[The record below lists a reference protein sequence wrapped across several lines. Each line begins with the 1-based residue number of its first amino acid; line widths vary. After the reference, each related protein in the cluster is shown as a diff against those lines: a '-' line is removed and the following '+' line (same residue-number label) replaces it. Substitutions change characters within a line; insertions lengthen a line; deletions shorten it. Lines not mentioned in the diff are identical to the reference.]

1 MFSRADDFSRPV
13 RFCSRIPQRR
23 RVVAKN
29 LFVPAIVILALVS
42 AAVPA
47 SAHHSWPVSFS
58 QLVTVKGTVIE
69 FTWANPHPMIT
80 LEVRTDDGGVEKWL
94 IGGPATNR
102 MEANGWTK
110 TTVKPGDVITGIGY
124 QFADGQKIVR
134 LERAI
139 LADGKEIR
147 VYGR

>member
-1 MFSRADDFSRPV
+1 V
-13 RFCSRIPQRR
+13 
-23 RVVAKN
+23 KKT
-29 LFVPAIVILALVS
+29 LLVPTIVILALVS
-42 AAVPA
+42 AAVPL
-47 SAHHSWPVSFS
+47 SAHHSWPVNNT
-58 QLVTVKGTVIE
+58 QLVTVKGTVTE
-69 FTWANPHPMIT
+69 FMWANPHPMIT
-80 LEVRTDDGGVEKWL
+80 LEVRTNDGGIEKWL
-94 IGGPATNR
+94 IGGPAINR

-134 LERAI
+134 LERAV

>member
-1 MFSRADDFSRPV
+1 M
-13 RFCSRIPQRR
+13 
-23 RVVAKN
+23 KN
-29 LFVPAIVILALVS
+29 TLFVPAIVILALVS
-42 AAVPA
+42 AAAPM
-47 SAHHSWPVSFS
+47 SAHHSWPVNMS
-58 QLVTVKGTVIE
+58 QLVTVKGTVTE
-69 FTWANPHPMIT
+69 FMWGNPHPMIT
-80 LEVRTDDGGVEKWL
+80 IEVRTNDGGIEKWL

-134 LERAI
+134 LERAV